1 MTMRSRRQQLVNFAS
16 IGLLLSTAGISP
28 AGQVRFHYAPVDAA
42 GNASL
47 RPTPSGSAGERVRW
61 LGAVHEPYYNQPRP
75 TQILTFQHL
84 YSKRPITLPLSFPAG
99 MPRIE
104 HVRDRIIYNYGSY
117 SVQAHFLADGSVDV
131 IYDSGLFRS
140 P

>member
-1 MTMRSRRQQLVNFAS
+1 MRPRRLRLINFVS
-16 IGLLLSTAGISP
+16 IGLLLSAAGMSP
-28 AGQVRFHYAPVDAA
+28 AAQVRFHYVPVDAA
-42 GNASL
+42 GNSSIQ
-47 RPTPSGSAGERVRW
+47 PTPGGSPGERVRW
-61 LGAVHEPYYNQPRP
+61 LGAVHEPYYHQPRP
-75 TQILTFQHL
+75 THILTFQHL
-84 YSKRPITLPLSFPAG
+84 YSQRPITVPLSFPAG
-99 MPRIE
+99 TPRIE